1 MNQQSNKPTFKSA
14 NKSFQGKPFN
24 ERSVGADHK
33 KRDKNRPHFN
43 SPKSD
48 SRQEFTRN
56 KDTKPKFKRSEPQ
69 EKTLH
74 IAEST
79 MKKAGGA
86 EGGVKVTVKS
96 SRFDDKPREKKT
108 GPLSPRAPEKI
119 KKNRAEEMKV
129 YGENACLALFEQRP
143 GSIVRLW
150 VTVQTAHKIGDI
162 CSYLAA
168 NKKVYHIVDNDELT
182 KVSGTEHHGGI
193 CMLVK
198 KAHPFTL
205 QGYLDVPHQEDCLVL
220 LDGVNNAQ
228 NIGGILRTCAFFGV
242 KNIIV
247 EDAESLNSAVTLR
260 VAEGGAEYV
269 RVLETDDTRNAL
281 AQLRQAG
288 YQIVHVCHDK
298 NAGALDKVRLKNKT
312 VFVLSEGSTEA
323 LAEKTDEQVRLSF
336 DSPLK
341 NGLNVSV
348 NAGILLAKWYF
359 NE

>member
-1 MNQQSNKPTFKSA
+1 MNQHSNKPTFKST
-14 NKSFQGKPFN
+14 NKTFQETSFN
-24 ERSVGADHK
+24 ERSVGADRK
-33 KRDKNRPHFN
+33 KRDKNRLHFN
-43 SPKSD
+43 APNAA
-48 SRQEFTRN
+48 RPEFKKN
-56 KDTKPKFKRSEPQ
+56 QGKNPPFKRADSQ
-69 EKTLH
+69 EKTLR
-74 IAEST
+74 ISEST

-86 EGGVKVTVKS
+86 EGGVKVMVKS
-96 SRFDDKPREKKT
+96 SQFDDKPREKKT

-143 GSIVRLW
+143 ASIVRLW
-150 VTVQTAHKIGDI
+150 AKVQMAHKIGDI

-168 NKKVYHIVDNDELT
+168 NKKVYHIVESDELT

-198 KAHPFTL
+198 KSYPFTL

-242 KNIIV
+242 KNMV
-247 EDAESLNSAVTLR
+247 LEEAESLNSAVTLR

-269 RVLETDDTRNAL
+269 RVLETDDSRNAL
-281 AQLRQAG
+281 AQLRHAG
-288 YQIVHVCHDK
+288 YQIIHVSNDK
-298 NAGALDKVRLKNKT
+298 NSTALDKVRLKNKT
-312 VFVLSEGSTEA
+312 VFVLSEGTTEA
-323 LAEKTDEQVRLSF
+323 LSEKNDEQVRLAF
-336 DSPLK
+336 ASPVK

-359 NE
+359 R

>member
-1 MNQQSNKPTFKSA
+1 MNQNSNKPTFKS
-14 NKSFQGKPFN
+14 NNRTFS
-24 ERSVGADHK
+24 ERSVGDDRQ
-33 KRDKNRPHFN
+33 KRDKNRPHF
-43 SPKSD
+43 SSKSD
-48 SRQEFTRN
+48 SRQEFRRERDNDRN
-56 KDTKPKFKRSEPQ
+56 TKPKFKRAESQ

-86 EGGVKVTVKS
+86 EGNVKVTVKS
-96 SRFDDKPREKKT
+96 SRFDDKSREKKT

-129 YGENACLALFEQRP
+129 YGENACLALFQQRP

-150 VTVQTAHKIGDI
+150 ATVQMAHKIGDI
-162 CSYLAA
+162 CSYLAT
-168 NKKVYHIVDNDELT
+168 NKKVYHIVDSDEMI

-205 QGYLDVPHQEDCLVL
+205 QGYLDVPHQEDYLVL
-220 LDGVNNAQ
+220 LDNVNNAQ

-242 KNIIV
+242 KNIVV
-247 EDAESLNSAVTLR
+247 ENAESLNSAVTLR
-260 VAEGGAEYV
+260 VAEGG
-269 RVLETDDTRNAL
+269 
-281 AQLRQAG
+281 
-288 YQIVHVCHDK
+288 YQILHVSGDE
-298 NAGALDKVRLKNKT
+298 NATALDKVRLKNKT
-312 VFVLSEGSTEA
+312 VFVLSEGTTEA
-323 LAEKTDEQVRLSF
+323 LSEKNDEQVRLAF
-336 DSPLK
+336 ASPVK

-359 NE
+359 R

>member
-1 MNQQSNKPTFKSA
+1 MNQHSNKPTFKST
-14 NKSFQGKPFN
+14 NKTFQEKSFN
-24 ERSVGADHK
+24 ERSAGADRK

-43 SPKSD
+43 APNAD
-48 SRQEFTRN
+48 SRPEFNKN
-56 KDTKPKFKRSEPQ
+56 KDKKPAFKRADTS
-69 EKTLH
+69 EKTLR
-74 IAEST
+74 ISEST

-86 EGGVKVTVKS
+86 EGGVKVMVKS
-96 SRFDDKPREKKT
+96 SQFDDKPREKKT

-119 KKNRAEEMKV
+119 KKNRAKEMKV
-129 YGENACLALFEQRP
+129 YGESACLALFEQRP
-143 GSIVRLW
+143 ASIVRLW
-150 VTVQTAHKIGDI
+150 ATVQMAHKIGDI

-168 NKKVYHIVDNDELT
+168 NKKVYHIVESDELT

-198 KAHPFTL
+198 KSHPFTL

-242 KNIIV
+242 KNMV
-247 EDAESLNSAVTLR
+247 LEEAESLNSAVTLR

-269 RVLETDDTRNAL
+269 RVLETDDIRNAL
-281 AQLRQAG
+281 SQLRHAG
-288 YQIVHVCHDK
+288 YQIIHVSNDK
-298 NAGALDKVRLKNKT
+298 NATALDKVRLKNKT
-312 VFVLSEGSTEA
+312 VFVLSEGSTET
-323 LAEKTDEQVRLSF
+323 LAEKSDEQVRLSLGN
-336 DSPLK
+336 PLK

-359 NE
+359 R

>member
-1 MNQQSNKPTFKSA
+1 MNQHSNKPTFKSA
-14 NKSFQGKPFN
+14 AKSFQEKAFN
-24 ERSVGADHK
+24 ERHVGAEHK
-33 KRDKNRPHFN
+33 KRGKNRPHFN
-43 SPKSD
+43 APNAD
-48 SRQEFTRN
+48 SRSEFN
-56 KDTKPKFKRSEPQ
+56 KKQGKKPPFKRADSQ

-79 MKKAGGA
+79 MKKAGRA
-86 EGGVKVTVKS
+86 EGGVKVMVKS
-96 SRFDDKPREKKT
+96 SQFGDKPREKKT

-129 YGENACLALFEQRP
+129 YGENACLVLFEQRP
-143 GSIVRLW
+143 GNIVRLW
-150 VTVQTAHKIGDI
+150 ATVQMAHKIGDL

-168 NKKVYHIVDNDELT
+168 NKKAYHIVENDELT

-198 KAHPFTL
+198 KSHPFTL

-228 NIGGILRTCAFFGV
+228 NLGGILRTCAFFGV
-242 KNIIV
+242 KNIVV
-247 EDAESLNSAVTLR
+247 EDAESLNSAATLR

-281 AQLRQAG
+281 AQLRHAG
-288 YQIVHVCHDK
+288 YQIIHVSSDK
-298 NAGALDKVRLKNKT
+298 NALLLDKVRLKNKT
-312 VFVLSEGSTEA
+312 VFVLSEGSTDT
-323 LAEKTDEQVRLSF
+323 LANKADEQVRLSF
-336 DSPLK
+336 GNPLK

-359 NE
+359 R

>member
-1 MNQQSNKPTFKSA
+1 MNQNSNKPTFKS
-14 NKSFQGKPFN
+14 NNRTFS
-24 ERSVGADHK
+24 ERSVGDDRQ
-33 KRDKNRPHFN
+33 KRNKNRPHFA
-43 SPKSD
+43 SSKSD
-48 SRQEFTRN
+48 SRQEFRRERDNDRN
-56 KDTKPKFKRSEPQ
+56 TKPKFKRAESQ

-86 EGGVKVTVKS
+86 EGNVKVTVKS

-129 YGENACLALFEQRP
+129 YGENACLALFQQRP
-143 GSIVRLW
+143 ESIVRLW
-150 VTVQTAHKIGDI
+150 ATVQMAHKIGDI
-162 CSYLAA
+162 CSYLAT
-168 NKKVYHIVDNDELT
+168 NKKVYHIVDNDEML

-220 LDGVNNAQ
+220 LDNVNNAQ

-242 KNIIV
+242 KNIVV
-247 EDAESLNSAVTLR
+247 ENAESLNSAVTLR

-269 RVLETDDTRNAL
+269 RVLETNDSRNAL
-281 AQLRQAG
+281 SQLRQAG
-288 YQIVHVCHDK
+288 YQILHVSSDE
-298 NAGALDKVRLKNKT
+298 NATALDKVRLKNKT
-312 VFVLSEGSTEA
+312 VFVLSEGTTEA
-323 LAEKTDEQVRLSF
+323 LLEKNDEQVRLAF
-336 DSPLK
+336 ASPVK

-359 NE
+359 R